1 MFICHWFISSL
12 FFLGSS
18 KYKGNRGVKESTPTP
33 SLPSQSGSSPCPSP
47 NQDKTL
53 PMSPKKEPESAVQVT
68 EPDTS
73 SPSLTTGN
81 QIFHSINVIGR
92 CISYDTY
99 VILVNVASMNQTKNV
114 EKSSM
119 WQQSNKTS

>member
-1 MFICHWFISSL
+1 
-12 FFLGSS
+12 
-18 KYKGNRGVKESTPTP
+18 
-33 SLPSQSGSSPCPSP
+33 
-47 NQDKTL
+47 
-53 PMSPKKEPESAVQVT
+53 MSPKKEPESAVQVT

-81 QIFHSINVIGR
+81 QIFFSIHVIDR

-119 WQQSNKTS
+119 